1 VKITAVRI
9 TPLYTPYRAVRRS
22 TWNARTGV
30 LSLFVEIQTDAGL
43 IGHGDTLCK
52 QSLRAGQ
59 EILDWAGCQ
68 LVGRDPLDIEATA
81 VTLRG
86 LGSWAF
92 KHELSWVCGPL
103 LAAIDVALWDLLG
116 KAAGQPV
123 TRLLG
128 GPLGHPLHLALQ
140 VPTQPLEELEAEA
153 EAGRRRG
160 FRYFSMKLAKSNRSV
175 DEDVESVRTLRRI
188 VGDDAVISADV
199 NGAWSVPTAVGALRR
214 LEPFGLAYVETPVIG
229 LANMAALRG
238 RVGVPIAVDEEG
250 CSLPKLLEVI
260 RLQAA
265 DVLVID
271 LPALGGITG
280 LRKAAALAEVAN
292 LPAVVHGNG
301 EQLAAVAAL
310 HVAAAAAPFKL
321 FGHQYYFELG
331 DAFVDELVPD
341 AVGPVFAVPSGPGL
355 GVTVSPTR
363 VATLRDAFQ
372 RVGADVDY
380 VASVTQTVPT
390 FPKY

>member
-1 VKITAVRI
+1 MKITAVRI
-9 TPLYTPYRAVRRS
+9 TPLYTPYRVVRRS

-30 LSLFVEIQTDAGL
+30 LSLLVEIHTDSGL
-43 IGHGDTLCK
+43 VGHGDTLCK

-59 EILDWAGCQ
+59 EILEWAGRQ
-68 LVGRDPLDIEATA
+68 LVGRDPLDVEATA
-81 VTLRG
+81 VMLKG

-103 LAAIDVALWDLLG
+103 LGAIDVALWDLLG
-116 KAAGQPV
+116 KTSGQPV

-128 GPLGHPLHLALQ
+128 GPLGHPLHLAFQ

-160 FRYFSMKLAKSNRSV
+160 FRYFSMKLAKNNRSV
-175 DEDVESVRTLRRI
+175 DEDVESVRALRRV
-188 VGDDAVISADV
+188 VGGDAVISADV
-199 NGAWSVPTAVGALRR
+199 NGAWSVPTAVSALRR

-229 LANMAALRG
+229 LANMATLRG

-301 EQLAAVAAL
+301 EQLAAVAAMHL
-310 HVAAAAAPFKL
+310 AAAAAPFKL

-331 DAFVDELVPD
+331 DAFVEELVPD
-341 AVGPVFAVPSGPGL
+341 AVGPIFAVPGAPGL
-355 GVTVSPTR
+355 GVTVSAAR
-363 VATLRDAFQ
+363 VATLHEAFE
-372 RVGADVDY
+372 RSGADVDY
-380 VASVTQTVPT
+380 VASATPSVPT

>member
-1 VKITAVRI
+1 MKITAVRI
-9 TPLYTPYRAVRRS
+9 TPLYTPYRVVRRS

-30 LSLFVEIQTDAGL
+30 LSLLVEIHTDSGL
-43 IGHGDTLCK
+43 VGHGDTLCK

-59 EILDWAGCQ
+59 EILEWAGRQ
-68 LVGRDPLDIEATA
+68 LVGRDPLDVEATA
-81 VTLRG
+81 VMLKG

-103 LAAIDVALWDLLG
+103 LGAIDVALWDLLG
-116 KAAGQPV
+116 KTSGQPV

-128 GPLGHPLHLALQ
+128 GPLGHPLHLAFQ

-160 FRYFSMKLAKSNRSV
+160 FRYFSMKLAKNNRSV
-175 DEDVESVRTLRRI
+175 DEDVESVRALRRV
-188 VGDDAVISADV
+188 VGGDAVISADV
-199 NGAWSVPTAVGALRR
+199 NGAWSVPTAVSALRR

-229 LANMAALRG
+229 LANMATLRG

-301 EQLAAVAAL
+301 EQLAAVAAMHL
-310 HVAAAAAPFKL
+310 AAAAAPFKL

-331 DAFVDELVPD
+331 DAFVEELVPD
-341 AVGPVFAVPSGPGL
+341 AVGPIFAVPGAPGL
-355 GVTVSPTR
+355 GVTVSAAR
-363 VATLRDAFQ
+363 VATLHEAFE
-372 RVGADVDY
+372 RAGADVDY
-380 VASVTQTVPT
+380 VASATPSVPT

>member
-1 VKITAVRI
+1 
-9 TPLYTPYRAVRRS
+9 
-22 TWNARTGV
+22 
-30 LSLFVEIQTDAGL
+30 
-43 IGHGDTLCK
+43 
-52 QSLRAGQ
+52 
-59 EILDWAGCQ
+59 
-68 LVGRDPLDIEATA
+68 
-81 VTLRG
+81 
-86 LGSWAF
+86 
-92 KHELSWVCGPL
+92 VCGPL

-116 KAAGQPV
+116 KAASQPV

-140 VPTQPLEELEAEA
+140 VPTQPLEDLEAEA

-160 FRYFSMKLAKSNRSV
+160 FTFFSMKLAKSNRSV

-214 LEPFGLAYVETPVIG
+214 LEAFNLAYVETPVIG

-238 RVGVPIAVDEEG
+238 RVGVPLAVDEEG
-250 CSLPKLLEVI
+250 CSLAKLLEVV

-301 EQLAAVAAL
+301 EQLAAVAAM

-321 FGHQYYFELG
+321 FGHQYYFELA
-331 DAFVDELVPD
+331 DAFVEELVPD
-341 AVGPVFAVPSGPGL
+341 AVGAVFSVPSAPGL
-355 GVTVSPTR
+355 GVTVSSAR
-363 VATLRDAFQ
+363 VATLREAFD
-372 RVGADVDY
+372 RVRGDVDY
-380 VASVTQTVPT
+380 VASASPAVPT